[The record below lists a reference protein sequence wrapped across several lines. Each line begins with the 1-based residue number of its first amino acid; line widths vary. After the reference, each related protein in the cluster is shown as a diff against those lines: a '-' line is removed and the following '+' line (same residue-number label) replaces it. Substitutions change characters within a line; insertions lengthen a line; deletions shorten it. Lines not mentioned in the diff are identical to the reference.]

1 MRFFRIRDVEKF
13 SGLSR
18 ASIYRL
24 MREGKFP
31 RPVRLGE
38 RAVAWTIDPQPRTFP
53 AGNDRGQ
60 LDPDHARLR
69 LLAEIHHHR
78 HRQYGIEING

>member
-13 SGLSR
+13 TGLSR

-31 RPVRLGE
+31 RPVRLVE
-38 RAVAWTIDPQPRTFP
+38 RAVAWTID
-53 AGNDRGQ
+53 D
-60 LDPDHARLR
+60 LEIW
-69 LLAEIHHHR
+69 AENR
-78 HRQYGIEING
+78 PTASSRSTKSGV

>member
-13 SGLSR
+13 TGLSR

-38 RAVAWTIDPQPRTFP
+38 RAVAWTID
-53 AGNDRGQ
+53 D
-60 LDPDHARLR
+60 LEI
-69 LLAEIHHHR
+69 LAENR
-78 HRQYGIEING
+78 PKASSRSTKRGV

>member
-38 RAVAWTIDPQPRTFP
+38 RAVAWTIDDLETW
-53 AGNDRGQ
+53 
-60 LDPDHARLR
+60 
-69 LLAEIHHHR
+69 AENR
-78 HRQYGIEING
+78 PMASSRPTKSGV

>member
-31 RPVRLGE
+31 RPVRLCE
-38 RAVAWTIDPQPRTFP
+38 RAVAWTID
-53 AGNDRGQ
+53 D
-60 LDPDHARLR
+60 LEIW
-69 LLAEIHHHR
+69 AENR
-78 HRQYGIEING
+78 PMASSRPTKSGV

>member
-13 SGLSR
+13 TGLSR

-31 RPVRLGE
+31 RPVRLAE
-38 RAVAWTIDPQPRTFP
+38 RAVAWTID
-53 AGNDRGQ
+53 D
-60 LDPDHARLR
+60 LEIW
-69 LLAEIHHHR
+69 AENR
-78 HRQYGIEING
+78 PTASSRSTKSGV